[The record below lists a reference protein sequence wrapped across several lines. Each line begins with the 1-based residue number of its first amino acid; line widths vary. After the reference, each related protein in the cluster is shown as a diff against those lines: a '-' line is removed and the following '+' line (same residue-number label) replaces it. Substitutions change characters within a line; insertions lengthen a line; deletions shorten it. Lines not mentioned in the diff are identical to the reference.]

1 MEILSIDNSW
11 ENCTKKQK
19 MEIRHYL
26 LWHRKNFFKGRNM
39 SMFNNFMDLVYLRKK
54 VEYTREGRNDE
65 KGSF

>member
-1 MEILSIDNSW
+1 
-11 ENCTKKQK
+11 